1 MSFAALIFSGSL
13 SPYFPQGVGS
23 ALISSAIAGTIVALR
38 SSFPFAIAGPDSN
51 ATAILALM
59 TAAIAQEIQKSGQ
72 AEQLFP
78 TVWMAITLSTLLAG
92 LLLYGLGHL
101 HLGRWIRFIPYPVTR
116 GFLAGVD
123 LLITRSSFTV
133 MTDLPLGWVELPL
146 LIQLPIL
153 IYWLPGVLFALV
165 LTAVMHYYS
174 YALVLPLM
182 LLAAIA
188 FFNLLWHLIEVF
200 VPLTRQGWFIEPFSN
215 DQIWHSWNAA
225 SITQV
230 DWGVLANQSGTL
242 MVLMVIVVITLLLNI
257 TSVELATQQDSN
269 LDSELCTNGIANLA
283 ITLYSGMVGHLSFN
297 RTLLN
302 RSAGANMRLAGYIAV
317 AFYGAMLLSGSALLA
332 YIPKWVLG
340 GVLLMI
346 GVKLLLEWGIFAWFK
361 VPHLDY
367 ALILIVLASIAIWG
381 FIIGIEIGIIIACG
395 LFIFS
400 YSRHQVIRHRF
411 SGATHLS
418 NVGRSFPEQRLLRQ
432 QGDQIHILL
441 LQGYLFFGTANTL
454 LEQVYQRLKDST
466 LPPIQ

>member
-1 MSFAALIFSGSL
+1 
-13 SPYFPQGVGS
+13 
-23 ALISSAIAGTIVALR
+23 
-38 SSFPFAIAGPDSN
+38 
-51 ATAILALM
+51 
-59 TAAIAQEIQKSGQ
+59 
-72 AEQLFP
+72 
-78 TVWMAITLSTLLAG
+78 
-92 LLLYGLGHL
+92 
-101 HLGRWIRFIPYPVTR
+101 
-116 GFLAGVD
+116 
-123 LLITRSSFTV
+123 
-133 MTDLPLGWVELPL
+133 
-146 LIQLPIL
+146 
-153 IYWLPGVLFALV
+153 
-165 LTAVMHYYS
+165 
-174 YALVLPLM
+174 
-182 LLAAIA
+182 
-188 FFNLLWHLIEVF
+188 
-200 VPLTRQGWFIEPFSN
+200 
-215 DQIWHSWNAA
+215 
-225 SITQV
+225 
-230 DWGVLANQSGTL
+230 

-257 TSVELATQQDSN
+257 TGIELATQQDSN

-283 ITLYSGMVGHLSFN
+283 IALYGGMVGHLSFH

-302 RSAGANMRLAGYIAV
+302 RSAGANMRLAGFIAV

-418 NVGRSFPEQRLLRQ
+418 NVDRSFPEQRLLRQ
-432 QGDQIHILL
+432 QDDQIHILL

-454 LEQVYQRLKDST
+454 LEQVCQRLKDST
-466 LPPIQ
+466 LPPIQFIVLDFRLVNGLVLESPVSPPSATLNPVPNQCLQRILVTSLRRELDPPIYSIVLKAIPKLAIFQSLP